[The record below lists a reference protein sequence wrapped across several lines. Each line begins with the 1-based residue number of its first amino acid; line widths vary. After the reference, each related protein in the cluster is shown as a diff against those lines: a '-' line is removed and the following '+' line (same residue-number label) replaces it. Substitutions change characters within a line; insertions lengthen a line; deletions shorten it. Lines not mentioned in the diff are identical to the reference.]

1 MAVGGSR
8 TLKLTILGDVDQL
21 KKSLQTANSDVEDS
35 SSRLGDFS
43 KKAGLAFA
51 AAGVAAAAYAGKLL
65 IDGVKSA
72 IEDEAAQAKLATT
85 LRNVTGATDAQIKS
99 TEDFILKTSL
109 ATGITDEQLRPSL
122 ERLTRATKDVE
133 QAQKLQSL
141 AIDIAAGSGKS
152 LEAVSNA
159 LAKSAEGQNTALGK
173 LGVGIDAAAL
183 KTMSFDEIQKTL
195 AATFGGQ
202 AAIAAETFQGKM
214 DRLKVAFD
222 EGKETV
228 GSFVL
233 DAITPMVTYFIDNVV
248 PTIQTVASEIGENLK
263 PTFEAFSTFF
273 TETLIPAIQEFWAFL
288 NDYIIPILSAVLRPV
303 VDGLISAFKSISTAI
318 SDNDSK
324 FATFYK
330 NIQPIAKFVRDVLA
344 PAFGTIL
351 GAAFK
356 VIGGL
361 ASTLISLFAR
371 VAGVID
377 GIIDSIKTLINLVK
391 NNPAV
396 QGISGVISNIF
407 GGGKAAGGAVTGGTP
422 YLVGEK
428 GAELFVPNSSGT
440 IVPNNRLGGGGNTV
454 INLTVNGAIDPIGTA
469 RTIYNVLANEATTSG
484 TFTNL
489 GISRVVATT

>member
-1 MAVGGSR
+1 MAAGSSR
-8 TLKLTILGDVDQL
+8 TLKLTILGDVDNL
-21 KKSLQTANSDVEDS
+21 KKSLQSANTDVEQS
-35 SSRLGDFS
+35 SSGLTDFS

-51 AAGVAAAAYAGKLL
+51 AAGAAAAVYAGKLL
-65 IDGVKSA
+65 VDGVKSA

-85 LRNVTGATDAQIKS
+85 LRNVTSATDAQIAS
-99 TEDFILKTSL
+99 TEAFILKTSL
-109 ATGITDEQLRPSL
+109 ATGISDDQLRPSL
-122 ERLTRATKDVE
+122 ERLTRATKDVSE
-133 QAQKLQSL
+133 AQKLQSL

-202 AAIAAETFQGKM
+202 ASIQAETFAGKM

-248 PTIQTVASEIGENLK
+248 PTIQQVASEIGENLK
-263 PTFEAFSTFF
+263 PTFEALSTFF
-273 TETLIPAIQEFWAFL
+273 TETLIPAVQAFWAFL

-318 SDNDSK
+318 SDNDTK

-344 PAFGTIL
+344 PAFGTVL
-351 GAAFK
+351 KAAFT
-356 VIGGL
+356 VIGTL
-361 ASTLISLFAR
+361 ASTLITAFAR

-377 GIIDSIKTLINLVK
+377 DVISAIKTLINLVK
-391 NNPAV
+391 NNPLV

-407 GGGKAAGGAVTGGTP
+407 GGGRAAGGSVMGGTS
-422 YLVGEK
+422 YLVGER
-428 GAELFVPNSSGT
+428 GPELFTPNSNGS
-440 IVPNNRLGGGGNTV
+440 IVPNNRLGGGGTI

-469 RTIYNVLANEATTSG
+469 RAISNVLGNEATTSG
-484 TFTNL
+484 SFTTLGVSRNL
-489 GISRVVATT
+489 VPL

>member
-65 IDGVKSA
+65 VDGVKSA

-85 LRNVTGATDAQIKS
+85 LRNVTSATDAQIKS

-109 ATGITDEQLRPSL
+109 ATGISDSQLRPSL

-133 QAQKLQSL
+133 EAQKLQSL

-173 LGVGIDAAAL
+173 LGVGIDAATL

-228 GSFVL
+228 GAFVL

-248 PTIQTVASEIGENLK
+248 PTIQAVASEIGENLK

-288 NDYIIPILSAVLRPV
+288 NDYIIPILSSVLRPV
-303 VDGLISAFKSISTAI
+303 VDGLISAFRAI
-318 SDNDSK
+318 SNAITDNSDK

-330 NIQPIAKFVRDVLA
+330 NIQPIAKFVRDILA
-344 PAFGTIL
+344 PAFGTVL
-351 GAAFK
+351 GAAFT
-356 VIGGL
+356 VIGNL
-361 ASTLISLFAR
+361 ASTLISLFGK
-371 VAGVID
+371 VVGVIN
-377 GIIDSIKTLINLVK
+377 GVVSAIKTLVSLVA
-391 NNPAV
+391 NNPIV
-396 QGISGVISNIF
+396 QGIGNVISSVF

>member
-1 MAVGGSR
+1 MAAGSSR
-8 TLKLTILGDVDQL
+8 TLKLTILGDVDNL
-21 KKSLQTANSDVEDS
+21 KKSLQSANTDVEQS
-35 SSRLGDFS
+35 SSGLTDFS

-51 AAGVAAAAYAGKLL
+51 AAGAAAAVYAGKLL
-65 IDGVKSA
+65 VDGVKSA

-85 LRNVTGATDAQIKS
+85 LRNVTSATDAQIAS
-99 TEDFILKTSL
+99 TEAFILKTSL
-109 ATGITDEQLRPSL
+109 ATGISDDQLRPSL
-122 ERLTRATKDVE
+122 ERLTRATKDVSE
-133 QAQKLQSL
+133 AQKLQSL

-202 AAIAAETFQGKM
+202 ASIQAETFAGKM

-248 PTIQTVASEIGENLK
+248 PTIQQVASEIGENLK
-263 PTFEAFSTFF
+263 PTFEALSTFF
-273 TETLIPAIQEFWAFL
+273 TETLIPAVQAFWAFL

-318 SDNDSK
+318 SDNDAK

-344 PAFGTIL
+344 PAFGTVL
-351 GAAFK
+351 KAAFT
-356 VIGGL
+356 VIGTL
-361 ASTLISLFAR
+361 ASTLITAFAR

-377 GIIDSIKTLINLVK
+377 DVISAIKTLINLVK
-391 NNPAV
+391 NNPLV

-407 GGGKAAGGAVTGGTP
+407 GGGRAAGGSVSGGTS
-422 YLVGEK
+422 YLVGER
-428 GAELFVPNSSGT
+428 GPELFVPGGNGT
-440 IVPNNRLGGGGNTV
+440 IFPNNRLGGGGTI

>member
-1 MAVGGSR
+1 MAAGSSR
-8 TLKLTILGDVDQL
+8 TLKLTILGDVDNL
-21 KKSLQTANSDVEDS
+21 KKSLQSANTDVEQS
-35 SSRLGDFS
+35 SSGLTDFS

-51 AAGVAAAAYAGKLL
+51 AAGAAAAVYAGKLL
-65 IDGVKSA
+65 VDGVKSA

-85 LRNVTGATDAQIKS
+85 LRNVTSATDAQIAS
-99 TEDFILKTSL
+99 TEAFILKTSL
-109 ATGITDEQLRPSL
+109 ATGISDDQLRPSL
-122 ERLTRATKDVE
+122 ERLTRATKDVSE
-133 QAQKLQSL
+133 AQKLQSL

-228 GSFVL
+228 GAFVL

-248 PTIQTVASEIGENLK
+248 PTIQQVASEIGENLK

-273 TETLIPAIQEFWAFL
+273 TETLIPAVKAFWAFL

-318 SDNDSK
+318 SDNDTK

-344 PAFGTIL
+344 PAFGTVL

-377 GIIDSIKTLINLVK
+377 GVIDAIRTLINLVK
-391 NNPAV
+391 NNPV
-396 QGISGVISNIF
+396 VSGISGLISNVF
-407 GGGKAAGGAVTGGTP
+407 GGGRAAGGSVLGGTS
-422 YLVGEK
+422 YLVGER
-428 GAELFVPNSSGT
+428 GPELFVPGGNGT
-440 IVPNNRLGGGGNTV
+440 IVPNNRLGGGGTI

>member
-1 MAVGGSR
+1 MAAGSSR
-8 TLKLTILGDVDQL
+8 TLKLTILGDVDNL
-21 KKSLQTANSDVEDS
+21 KKSLQSANTDVEQS
-35 SSRLGDFS
+35 SSGLTDFS

-51 AAGVAAAAYAGKLL
+51 AAGAAAAVYAGKLL
-65 IDGVKSA
+65 VDGVKSA

-85 LRNVTGATDAQIKS
+85 LRNVTSATDAQIAS
-99 TEDFILKTSL
+99 TEAFILKTSL
-109 ATGITDEQLRPSL
+109 ATGISDDQLRPSL
-122 ERLTRATKDVE
+122 ERLTRATKDVSE
-133 QAQKLQSL
+133 AQKLQSL

-202 AAIAAETFQGKM
+202 ASIQAETFAGKM

-248 PTIQTVASEIGENLK
+248 PTIQQVASEIGENLK
-263 PTFEAFSTFF
+263 PTFEALSTFF
-273 TETLIPAIQEFWAFL
+273 TETLIPAVQAFWAFL

-303 VDGLISAFKSISTAI
+303 VDGLISAFKAI
-318 SDNDSK
+318 SKAVTDNSDK
-324 FATFYK
+324 FATFYT

-344 PAFGTIL
+344 PAFGTVL

-377 GIIDSIKTLINLVK
+377 GVIDAIRTLINLVK
-391 NNPAV
+391 NNPIV
-396 QGISGVISNIF
+396 SGISGLINNVF
-407 GGGKAAGGAVTGGTP
+407 GGGRAAGGSVMGGTS
-422 YLVGEK
+422 YLVGER
-428 GAELFVPNSSGT
+428 GPELFTPNSNGS
-440 IVPNNRLGGGGNTV
+440 IVPNNRLGGGGTI

-469 RTIYNVLANEATTSG
+469 RAISNVLGNEATTSG
-484 TFTNL
+484 SFTTLGVSRNL
-489 GISRVVATT
+489 VPL

>member
-1 MAVGGSR
+1 MAAGSSR
-8 TLKLTILGDVDQL
+8 TLKLTILGDVDNL
-21 KKSLQTANSDVEDS
+21 KKSLQSANTDVEQS
-35 SSRLGDFS
+35 SSGLTDFS

-51 AAGVAAAAYAGKLL
+51 AAGAAAAVYAGKLL
-65 IDGVKSA
+65 VDGVKSA

-85 LRNVTGATDAQIKS
+85 LRNVTSATDAQIAS
-99 TEDFILKTSL
+99 TEAFILKTSL
-109 ATGITDEQLRPSL
+109 ATGISDDQLRPSL
-122 ERLTRATKDVE
+122 ERLTRATKDVSE
-133 QAQKLQSL
+133 AQKLQSL

-202 AAIAAETFQGKM
+202 ASIQAETFAGKM

-248 PTIQTVASEIGENLK
+248 PTIQQVASEIGENLK

-273 TETLIPAIQEFWAFL
+273 TETLIPAVKAFWAFL

-318 SDNDSK
+318 SDNDTK

-344 PAFGTIL
+344 PAFGTVL
-351 GAAFK
+351 KAAFT
-356 VIGGL
+356 VIGTL
-361 ASTLISLFAR
+361 ASTLITAFAR
-371 VAGVID
+371 VAGVIND
-377 GIIDSIKTLINLVK
+377 VISAIKTLINLVK
-391 NNPAV
+391 NNPLV

-407 GGGKAAGGAVTGGTP
+407 GGGRAAGGSVSGGTS
-422 YLVGEK
+422 YLVGER
-428 GAELFVPNSSGT
+428 GPELFTPNSNGT
-440 IVPNNRLGGGGNTV
+440 IVPNNRLGGGGTI

>member
-173 LGVGIDAAAL
+173 LGVGIDAATL

-202 AAIAAETFQGKM
+202 AAIAAETFAGKL

-248 PTIQTVASEIGENLK
+248 PVIQQLSTEIGENLK
-263 PTFEAFSTFF
+263 PTFEAFATFF
-273 TETLIPAIQEFWAFL
+273 TDTLIPAFQAYWAFL
-288 NDYIIPILSAVLRPV
+288 NDYIIPILSAVLRPII
-303 VDGLISAFKSISTAI
+303 DGLISAFKAI
-318 SDNDSK
+318 SKAIADNSDK
-324 FATFYK
+324 FATFYA

-344 PAFGTIL
+344 PAFGTVL

-361 ASTLISLFAR
+361 ASTLINLFG
-371 VAGVID
+371 GVVDVIND
-377 GIIDSIKTLINLVK
+377 VINAIKSLINLVK
-391 NNPAV
+391 NNPLV
-396 QGISGVISNIF
+396 QGIGNVISNIF
-407 GGGKAAGGAVTGGTP
+407 GGGKATGGPVSAGTS
-422 YLVGEK
+422 YLVGER
-428 GAELFVPNSSGT
+428 GPELFMPNSSGS
-440 IVPNNRLGGGGNTV
+440 IIPNNRLGGGGNTV
-454 INLTVNGAIDPIGTA
+454 INLSVSGAIDSEGTA
-469 RTIYNVLANEATTSG
+469 RTIINALNNSFYRGTGGAMALVTS
-484 TFTNL
+484 
-489 GISRVVATT
+489 

>member
-1 MAVGGSR
+1 MAAGSSR
-8 TLKLTILGDVDQL
+8 TLKLTILGDVDNL
-21 KKSLQTANSDVEDS
+21 KKSLQSANTDVEQS
-35 SSRLGDFS
+35 SSGLTDFS

-51 AAGVAAAAYAGKLL
+51 AAGAAAAVYAGKLL
-65 IDGVKSA
+65 VDGVKSA

-85 LRNVTGATDAQIKS
+85 LRNVTSATDAQIAS
-99 TEDFILKTSL
+99 TEAFILKTSL
-109 ATGITDEQLRPSL
+109 ATGISDDQLRPSL
-122 ERLTRATKDVE
+122 ERLTRATKDVSE
-133 QAQKLQSL
+133 AQKLQSL

-202 AAIAAETFQGKM
+202 ASIQAETFAGKM

-248 PTIQTVASEIGENLK
+248 PTIQQVASEIGENLK
-263 PTFEAFSTFF
+263 PTFEALSTFF
-273 TETLIPAIQEFWAFL
+273 TETLIPAVQAFWAFL

-303 VDGLISAFKSISTAI
+303 VDGLISAFKAI
-318 SDNDSK
+318 SKAVTDNSDK
-324 FATFYK
+324 FATFYA

-344 PAFGTIL
+344 PAFGTVL

-377 GIIDSIKTLINLVK
+377 GVIDAIRTLINLVK
-391 NNPAV
+391 NNPIV
-396 QGISGVISNIF
+396 SGISGLINNVF
-407 GGGKAAGGAVTGGTP
+407 GGGRAAGGSVMGGTS
-422 YLVGEK
+422 YLVGER
-428 GAELFVPNSSGT
+428 GPELFTPNSNGS
-440 IVPNNRLGGGGNTV
+440 IVPNNRLGGGGTI

-469 RTIYNVLANEATTSG
+469 RAISNVLGNEATTSG
-484 TFTNL
+484 SFTTLGVSRNL
-489 GISRVVATT
+489 VPL